1 MRRFTAALLALPLSL
16 LIACTGK
23 AGGECANNSDC
34 SEGQACVD
42 EACEDVDC
50 VTSAD
55 CDIQQYCTEDYSCKL
70 GCDGD
75 DDCLAG
81 QSCDM
86 GTHQCEAYGCRDTQ
100 LDCDYGEKCDS
111 TTGQCY
117 VDDED
122 LCQTTC
128 DIFNPRCSGGDACIA
143 TAYVGECDAGRGD
156 VGCPANSPCAIV
168 EVDTSS
174 TCDFF
179 GFPDDSACPSGWYC
193 DYLEAST
200 GRVDYYCHK
209 DYCIE
214 SQCLPTCDQSEDCPR
229 GFDCSDLGDGTNAC
243 FADCEY
249 LTSEGLL

>member
-1 MRRFTAALLALPLSL
+1 M
-16 LIACTGK
+16 
-23 AGGECANNSDC
+23 
-34 SEGQACVD
+34 D
-42 EACEDVDC
+42 EACADVDC

-70 GCDGD
+70 GCGGD

-128 DIFNPRCSGGDACIA
+128 DIFNPRCSAGTPASPPPMWANA
-143 TAYVGECDAGRGD
+143 TPAAAM
-156 VGCPANSPCAIV
+156 GCPANSPCAIV

-174 TCDFF
+174 T
-179 GFPDDSACPSGWYC
+179 
-193 DYLEAST
+193 
-200 GRVDYYCHK
+200 
-209 DYCIE
+209 
-214 SQCLPTCDQSEDCPR
+214 
-229 GFDCSDLGDGTNAC
+229 
-243 FADCEY
+243 
-249 LTSEGLL
+249 